1 MPTAETPVPA
11 VADAEAKAV
20 LAEAAMRCGG
30 CGAKVGSGLLARTLG
45 TLRPVARDDVLVG
58 LDAPDD
64 AAVIGVPPG
73 KVLVQT
79 VHHFRG
85 ILDDP
90 YLLGSL
96 AAHHA
101 SSGRETGRERVGKE
115 GE

>member
-73 KVLVQT
+73 QVLVQT
-79 VHHFRG
+79 VDPFRA
-85 ILDDP
+85 ILDAP
-90 YLLGSL
+90 YRFRRIARSE
-96 AAHHA
+96 A
-101 SSGRETGRERVGKE
+101 RRVGQAGVSTVE
-115 GE
+115 SRW

>member
-45 TLRPVARDDVLVG
+45 TLRPVARADVLVG
-58 LDAPDD
+58 LHAPDD

-73 KVLVQT
+73 QVLVQT
-79 VHHFRG
+79 VDPFRACLDAPHLFAG
-85 ILDDP
+85 IP
-90 YLLGSL
+90 GNPPLGATNPQRS
-96 AAHHA
+96 
-101 SSGRETGRERVGKE
+101 
-115 GE
+115 